1 MVSRNNISE
10 MAEHLTEEQTAEF
23 REAFALFDKDGDG
36 TISTKELGK
45 NRIQQ
50 YDQTSSVGILLI
62 RLILIVLKAW

>member
-1 MVSRNNISE
+1 